1 MTTAPAL
8 RVEGLSVE
16 FRTRSGIVRA
26 LDNVSFSVRKGETI
40 ALVGE
45 SGSGKSVTAYAVM
58 GILDPAGRVT
68 NGQAMYGEIDLLAA
82 SSTHLAAIRG
92 REISMIFQNPRTA
105 LNPIRSVG
113 RQIADVLIRHGKVP
127 PRGALLQA
135 IEMLRAVGIT
145 DPARRASAYPFELSG
160 GMCQRVMI
168 AIALAAKPSLLIAD
182 EPTTG
187 LDVTT
192 QAVIMDLI
200 ADLASALGMATVFI
214 THDLALASQRA
225 TRIVVMHAGHV
236 VENAPTMAL
245 FAQPRHPYTAELI
258 AATPDSAADLD
269 DLAAIPGSLPDL
281 RRADLPLCRYAER
294 CPRKTERCAQPLPQ
308 TAIDAEH
315 IVACWNPIPVQA
327 PLKRA
332 VGAS

>member
-1 MTTAPAL
+1 MTGSPAL
-8 RVEGLSVE
+8 CVDRLSVE
-16 FRTRSGIVRA
+16 FRTRSGLVRT
-26 LDNVSFSVRKGETI
+26 LDNVTFSVRKGETI

-45 SGSGKSVTAYAVM
+45 SGSGKSVTAYAIM

-68 NGQAMYGEIDLLAA
+68 SGQAMFDEIDLLSA
-82 SSTHLAAIRG
+82 SPKQLAAIRG
-92 REISMIFQNPRTA
+92 RRIAMIFQNPRSA
-105 LNPIRSVG
+105 LNPIRPVG
-113 RQIADVLIRHGKVP
+113 RQIADVLMRHRELP
-127 PRGALLQA
+127 TRAARLQA

-200 ADLASALGMATVFI
+200 ADLATELGMATIFI

-225 TRIVVMHAGHV
+225 TRIVVMHAGHM
-236 VENAPTMAL
+236 VESAPTIAL

-258 AATPDSAADLD
+258 AATPDSAANLD
-269 DLAAIPGSLPDL
+269 DLAAIAGSLPDL
-281 RRADLPLCRYAER
+281 RRPDLPACRYLER
-294 CPRKTERCAQPLPQ
+294 CSRKTEQCAQTLPQ
-308 TAIDAEH
+308 TVLGPEH

-332 VGAS
+332 IGAP

>member
-1 MTTAPAL
+1 MTAPPAL
-8 RVEGLSVE
+8 CVDRLSVE
-16 FRTRSGIVRA
+16 FWTRSGVVRA

-68 NGQAMYGEIDLLAA
+68 DGKAMFGEIDLLAA
-82 SSTHLAAIRG
+82 NPKHLAAVRG
-92 REISMIFQNPRTA
+92 CQISMIFQNPRTA
-105 LNPIRSVG
+105 LNPIRPVG

-127 PRGALLQA
+127 AREAPQQA
-135 IEMLRAVGIT
+135 VEMLRAVGIS
-145 DPARRASAYPFELSG
+145 DPGRRASAYPFEMSG

-200 ADLASALGMATVFI
+200 SELATERGMATIFI

-225 TRIVVMHAGHV
+225 TRIVVMHAGQV
-236 VENAPTMAL
+236 VEHAPTEDL

-258 AATPDSAADLD
+258 AATPDSAANLD
-269 DLAAIPGSLPDL
+269 DLAAIPGLLPDL
-281 RRADLPLCRYAER
+281 RRSNLPPCRYSER
-294 CPRKTERCAQPLPQ
+294 CPRKIERCAQPLPQ
-308 TAIDAEH
+308 TTINAEH
-315 IVACWNPIPVQA
+315 VVACWNPLPVHTL
-327 PLKRA
+327 PKRA
-332 VGAS
+332 IGAA